1 MSPASPQ
8 RIEVSIEVGPIDL
21 PTIDAL
27 KAAGH
32 AVFRGSQSWRVDVIE
47 PVIAP
52 NAIRAQAHVLVR
64 RIIEDFHLTPLSD
77 PPKFGLRD
85 PDDLDLPGAQLMLE
99 GVRRAYEPDPLPRP
113 KRRWYQRA
121 MELGLGERKGD

>member
-1 MSPASPQ
+1 MSRTGPR
-8 RIEVSIEVGPIDL
+8 RIKVSIEVGPIDQ

-32 AVFRGSQSWRVDVIE
+32 VVYRDKQSWRVDVIE
-47 PVIAP
+47 DVISP
-52 NAIRAQAHVLVR
+52 TAIRAQAHVLVR
-64 RIIEDFHLTPLSD
+64 RVIEDFGLQPLSD
-77 PPKFGLRD
+77 PPRFGLRD

-99 GVRRAYEPDPLPRP
+99 GVRRSYDADPLERP